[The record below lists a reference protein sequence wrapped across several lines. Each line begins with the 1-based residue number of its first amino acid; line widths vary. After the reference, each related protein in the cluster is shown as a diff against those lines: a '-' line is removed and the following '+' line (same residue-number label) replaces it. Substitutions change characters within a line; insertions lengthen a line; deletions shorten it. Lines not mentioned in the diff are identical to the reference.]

1 MDPVVYA
8 AQALCKIVHQVK
20 REMTCRKKC
29 PYPQKKEDQ
38 EMVKEGILTEKSAF
52 QNHYQIQ

>member
-20 REMTCRKKC
+20 REMTLPEEVPVSSKKGGSG
-29 PYPQKKEDQ
+29 DG
-38 EMVKEGILTEKSAF
+38 EGRDLS
-52 QNHYQIQ
+52 